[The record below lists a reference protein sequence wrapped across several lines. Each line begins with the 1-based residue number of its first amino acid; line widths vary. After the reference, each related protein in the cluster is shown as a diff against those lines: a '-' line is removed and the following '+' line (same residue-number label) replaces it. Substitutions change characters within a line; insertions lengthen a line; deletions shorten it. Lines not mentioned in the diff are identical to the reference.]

1 MMIEKL
7 IAAKVRKAIDDAAA
21 RHEFRG
27 LYPFDQFPNDCCEH
41 ACDILAYFLSL
52 AGIETVQI
60 NGTYFK
66 DEMQHHVWLQTE
78 AGVIIDITE
87 DQFAETIADHND
99 VVTVRVGD
107 EGHVQRAFC
116 MNRTKQ
122 ENTGFMNSREYMG
135 FNKTPSVRQKRL
147 NEIYQVIKEHYSAR
161 GYEEDSIME

>member
-7 IAAKVRKAIDDAAA
+7 IAAKVRKGIDDSAA
-21 RHEFRG
+21 RREFRG

-66 DEMQHHVWLQTE
+66 DETQHHVWLQTE

-107 EGHVQRAFC
+107 EGPVQRAFC

-147 NEIYQVIKEHYSAR
+147 KEIYQVIKEHYSAR

>member
-1 MMIEKL
+1 MIEKL

-21 RHEFRG
+21 RREFRG

-66 DEMQHHVWLQTE
+66 DETQHHVWLQTE

-107 EGHVQRAFC
+107 EGPVQRAFC

-147 NEIYQVIKEHYSAR
+147 KEIYQVIKEHYSDR